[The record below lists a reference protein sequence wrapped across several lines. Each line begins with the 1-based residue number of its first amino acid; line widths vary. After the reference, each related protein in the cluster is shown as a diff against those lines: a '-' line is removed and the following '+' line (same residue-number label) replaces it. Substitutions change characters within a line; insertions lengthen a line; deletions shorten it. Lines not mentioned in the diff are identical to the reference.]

1 MMIKAEG
8 KKKNYHSHETS
19 PRMAAEVLKSLSL
32 DSIHIFKI
40 PAFF

>member
-19 PRMAAEVLKSLSL
+19 PRMAAEVL

-40 PAFF
+40 PAVF